1 MSKRKLTY
9 KDFLNYFSNNLR
21 NKDKYNFEKE
31 MMRDAFEE
39 EAYDGLSQLNE
50 DELRNDI
57 AELKAGIS
65 DKTKKNRRIV
75 PVWFRYAASVVI
87 LLGVSI
93 TIVYLNSKHW
103 QDSLLK
109 EQVSHEMEIAD
120 SMIVEAE
127 RQIQKS
133 DIKFDTIKKV
143 SEQLIAESKE
153 ANKKA
158 EIKPEDTKPLIVE
171 DEVMVEE
178 DLNAYDDIEADSD
191 ESIEITEFEEV
202 EEVFKDEDFMVEEP
216 QTEFEA
222 MSDKP
227 IRVEEAIAV
236 ESKSKISKQAKKSS
250 NVRIRGV
257 SSVPKG
263 EGPLYVIDGIPVD
276 LTNTITIVGKV
287 LSAEDNSGIPGV
299 SVILENLEVFGTTTD
314 YNGDFSLIIPDDEE
328 LKILIASFVG
338 METQEISIEDDTT
351 LLVYLESE
359 MLAMDEVVVTGY
371 GRNEETNYEDS
382 EYIPAKPPNS
392 ISKNKYKKQIL
403 EKLDYSKLSEVSDK
417 HKVKVLFTVR
427 EDGSL
432 FNFNFRSIPDVTF
445 SNEIKRA
452 ILELGN
458 WIPATENGINIS
470 SNVKLILKIEINEY

>member
-9 KDFLNYFSNNLR
+9 KDFLNYFSNNLI

-57 AELKAGIS
+57 AELKVGIS
-65 DKTKKNRRIV
+65 DRTKKNRRIV
-75 PVWFRYAASVVI
+75 PIWFRYAASVII
-87 LLGVSI
+87 LLGVGI

-103 QDSLLK
+103 QGSLLK

-120 SMIVEAE
+120 SMIIEAE
-127 RQIQKS
+127 RQMQKS
-133 DIKFDTIKKV
+133 DIKFDTIKKIP
-143 SEQLIAESKE
+143 EQLIAESKE
-153 ANKKA
+153 AKKKT
-158 EIKPEDTKPLIVE
+158 EIKPEDTKPLVVE
-171 DEVMVEE
+171 DEVMVAEN
-178 DLNAYDDIEADSD
+178 LNVYDDIETDLD
-191 ESIEITEFEEV
+191 ETIEIAEFEKV
-202 EEVFKDEDFMVEEP
+202 EEVFEDEDFMMEEP
-216 QTEFEA
+216 QVEFEV
-222 MSDKP
+222 MSDEP

-236 ESKSKISKQAKKSS
+236 ESKSEISKQVKKSS
-250 NVRIRGV
+250 SVRIRGV
-257 SSVPKG
+257 SSVPKE

-299 SVILENLEVFGTTTD
+299 FVVLENLEVFGTTTD

-328 LKILIASFVG
+328 LKTLIASFVG
-338 METQEISIEDDTT
+338 METQEIFIEDDTT

-371 GRNEETNYEDS
+371 GLNEKTNYEDS

-417 HKVKVLFTVR
+417 YKVKVSFTVR

-452 ILELGN
+452 ILELGD
-458 WIPATENGINIS
+458 WVPATENNINIS
-470 SNVKLILKIEINEY
+470 SKVKFILKIEIE

>member
-1 MSKRKLTY
+1 
-9 KDFLNYFSNNLR
+9 
-21 NKDKYNFEKE
+21 
-31 MMRDAFEE
+31 
-39 EAYDGLSQLNE
+39 
-50 DELRNDI
+50 
-57 AELKAGIS
+57 
-65 DKTKKNRRIV
+65 
-75 PVWFRYAASVVI
+75 
-87 LLGVSI
+87 
-93 TIVYLNSKHW
+93 
-103 QDSLLK
+103 
-109 EQVSHEMEIAD
+109 
-120 SMIVEAE
+120 
-127 RQIQKS
+127 
-133 DIKFDTIKKV
+133 
-143 SEQLIAESKE
+143 
-153 ANKKA
+153 
-158 EIKPEDTKPLIVE
+158 
-171 DEVMVEE
+171 
-178 DLNAYDDIEADSD
+178 
-191 ESIEITEFEEV
+191 
-202 EEVFKDEDFMVEEP
+202 MVEEP

-236 ESKSKISKQAKKSS
+236 ESKSEISKQAKKSS

-257 SSVPKG
+257 SSAPKG

-276 LTNTITIVGKV
+276 LTNTITIAGKV

-299 SVILENLEVFGTTTD
+299 SVVLENLEVFGTTTD
-314 YNGDFSLIIPDDEE
+314 YNGDFSLTIPDDEE
-328 LKILIASFVG
+328 LKTLIASFVG

-371 GRNEETNYEDS
+371 GLNEETNYEDS

-417 HKVKVLFTVR
+417 HKVKVSFTVR

-458 WIPATENGINIS
+458 WIPATENDIHIS